1 MKHGTDLLL
10 LFLSSEHAKGANRL
24 LKHTRWN
31 FKLQPEIK
39 LLEGT
44 IHQ

>member
-1 MKHGTDLLL
+1 MKHCTDFIL
-10 LFLSSEHAKGANRL
+10 LFSSSGHAEGANRL